1 MPSQEKKRLK
11 LEQKAEQ
18 DKTLAAERKRKHP
31 LVYVFSVF
39 LLLIIVV
46 SFVGGPILSRLG
58 GNKPI
63 VFGSYGG
70 EEIDFVSGNYL
81 SRQRDILY
89 DQMQDTSSQ
98 SYEWQ
103 AYQVWKGAYD
113 RTVIHTAYL
122 QESESSGFF
131 ISDNRIDELLLTSGP
146 YMDNGVFSETRY
158 RNTPNSERYR
168 YRSLYREEYTHQ
180 QYLQDM
186 IHSGLY
192 SSKEA
197 DFLKEMAR
205 DERSF
210 SYVLFSYADFPDSE
224 VAAYAEENASLFREI
239 KVSRITVKSS
249 MEDAEAI
256 RQQIVDGIATFE
268 DQAKNFSTDGFAEEG
283 GDMGWREYNSLA
295 PDFIDNAKLESL
307 FSLQKGAI
315 SGIAETNFGW
325 VMYRVDEAAVEAD
338 LNEEETLRSV
348 RTYMG
353 RFERGK
359 IEDYLFQ
366 NAERFSLIA
375 AASTFEA
382 AAADV
387 GVSVKTT
394 ESFPINYGNEFFF
407 GSVQTTDEAQDLSN
421 AAYDENFFSVLF
433 SLEEGDTSEPLVLS
447 DNVGVFQL
455 KESSAL
461 LDEDLGFLG
470 DYYPFIAQQYIEQD
484 LNSFILS
491 SDQFEDNFTSVFSEI
506 FLSQ

>member
-180 QYLQDM
+180 QYLQRFDP
-186 IHSGLY
+186 SGAVSTYPGLPHNQIP
-192 SSKEA
+192 
-197 DFLKEMAR
+197 
-205 DERSF
+205 RS
-210 SYVLFSYADFPDSE
+210 L
-224 VAAYAEENASLFREI
+224 
-239 KVSRITVKSS
+239 VS
-249 MEDAEAI
+249 
-256 RQQIVDGIATFE
+256 G
-268 DQAKNFSTDGFAEEG
+268 
-283 GDMGWREYNSLA
+283 
-295 PDFIDNAKLESL
+295 
-307 FSLQKGAI
+307 
-315 SGIAETNFGW
+315 
-325 VMYRVDEAAVEAD
+325 
-338 LNEEETLRSV
+338 
-348 RTYMG
+348 
-353 RFERGK
+353 
-359 IEDYLFQ
+359 
-366 NAERFSLIA
+366 
-375 AASTFEA
+375 
-382 AAADV
+382 
-387 GVSVKTT
+387 
-394 ESFPINYGNEFFF
+394 
-407 GSVQTTDEAQDLSN
+407 
-421 AAYDENFFSVLF
+421 
-433 SLEEGDTSEPLVLS
+433 
-447 DNVGVFQL
+447 
-455 KESSAL
+455 
-461 LDEDLGFLG
+461 
-470 DYYPFIAQQYIEQD
+470 
-484 LNSFILS
+484 
-491 SDQFEDNFTSVFSEI
+491 
-506 FLSQ
+506 